1 MPRAAF
7 EKKPPARL
15 VGVAEACERLGM
27 SRRAFDANYRGRFS
41 DRRPAERR
49 RHGVPVVIPEDELVV
64 AIEDGWEAL
73 AVFRDKHGRK

>member
-15 VGVAEACERLGM
+15 VGVAEACERLGV
-27 SRRAFDANYRGRFS
+27 SRRAFDEHYRGRFS
-41 DRRPAERR
+41 DRRPVERR
-49 RHGVPVVIPEDELVV
+49 RHGVPVLIPEDELVV

-73 AVFRDKHGRK
+73 KAYRDKHKRT